1 MKEGVRMFGEEIPYE
16 RLVNNT
22 SYEDRKKYWDIAIG
36 LQATDNLKVSSYLKE
51 LVKDS
56 LDNQYDYEVIE
67 EKLKAYHLE
76 KMDTTSRESE
86 ADLSALRINE
96 ILMMPDFRF
105 SIGTLYAYHSL
116 LFSNIPNFEYPVGKK
131 RTYNIYKEQDV
142 LNGESVAYTNYQSI
156 DDTLQYDFNEEET
169 KMNTYDDLSI
179 EELVLQITQ
188 FISNIWQVHPFGE
201 GNTRTIATF
210 FMKYLQYFDIEVSN
224 QPFKDHSNYFRDAL
238 VLANASRKVKTDKF
252 LIMFVENAFLNKEN
266 QLDKEEMLQYI
277 KDKTIK

>member
-1 MKEGVRMFGEEIPYE
+1 MKEGVSMFGEEVPYE
-16 RLVNNT
+16 RLVNHT

-36 LQATDNLKVSSYLKE
+36 LQATDNLQVSSYLKE

-56 LDNQYDYEVIE
+56 LDKPYNYEDLE
-67 EKLKAYHLE
+67 EKLKIYHSHNS
-76 KMDTTSRESE
+76 DSNSRESE

-116 LFSNIPNFEYPVGKK
+116 LFSNIPNFDYPVGKK
-131 RTYNIYKEQDV
+131 RDYNISKAQDV
-142 LNGESVAYTNYQSI
+142 LNGESVAYTHYQSI
-156 DDTLQYDFNEEET
+156 DDTLQYDFNLEES
-169 KMNTYDDLSI
+169 KMQSYDDLSN
-179 EELVLQITQ
+179 EELVLQITR
-188 FISNIWQVHPFGE
+188 FISNIWQIHPFGE

-238 VLANASRKVKTDKF
+238 VLANASRKIKTDKF
-252 LIMFVENAFLNKEN
+252 LMMFVENAFLNKEN
-266 QLDKEEMLQYI
+266 KLNKQDMMDYI
-277 KDKTIK
+277 KEKTSI